1 MSRPGTGRPGSDSSG
16 LRSPGL
22 GSVDEVRTRFDQHDY
37 LADEGLSTAVFL
49 ALRLGMPLLLEGE
62 PGVGKTA
69 AAQVL
74 ARCLG
79 VPLMRLQCYEG
90 LSAAEALYDWNY
102 QRQLLAIRLAESH
115 GEHLTEADLFSE
127 KFLIERP
134 VLRCVRHAGPNPPV
148 LLVDEIDRADDEFE
162 ALMLEVLG
170 EGSVTVPE
178 VGTFTAARPPV
189 VVLTSN
195 RSRDLHD
202 ALRRRCLYHWLEYPA
217 PERVCA
223 ILRRTVP
230 AAGEDLITSATQ
242 FVGRVRSLEVDKPP
256 GLAEAINWVAALSA
270 LGATELVRDTLVAT
284 LGAVVKTADDRETV
298 LAALEDGP
306 APG

>member
-1 MSRPGTGRPGSDSSG
+1 MSSAA
-16 LRSPGL
+16 
-22 GSVDEVRTRFDQHDY
+22 EVQTRFEQHDY
-37 LADEGLSTAVFL
+37 LADQGLATSVFL

-69 AAQVL
+69 AARVL
-74 ARCLG
+74 AQSLG
-79 VPLMRLQCYEG
+79 VPLVRLQCYEG

-102 QRQLLAIRLAESH
+102 QRQLLAIRLAESQ
-115 GEHLTEADLFSE
+115 GTRLTESDLFSE
-127 KFLIERP
+127 EYLLERP
-134 VLRCVRHAGPNPPV
+134 VLRCVRHDGPNPPV

-162 ALMLEVLG
+162 ALLLEVLG

-178 VGTFTAARPPV
+178 IGTFTATHPPV

-202 ALRRRCLYHWLEYPA
+202 ALRRRCLYHWLEYPE

-223 ILRRTVP
+223 ILRLTVP
-230 AAGEDLITSATQ
+230 AANAHLIASAAQ

-256 GLAEAINWVAALSA
+256 GMAEAINWVAALSA
-270 LGATELVRDTLVAT
+270 LGATELMRDSVEAT

-298 LAALEDGP
+298 LAGLDAVLDG
-306 APG
+306 